1 MPRPKPRSSFR
12 TAADRDDARELPP
25 LQPEAVS
32 LLVQTRCHRRRNG
45 VFGPTKT
52 TTGLLARIAVVA
64 VAVSSLAAGR
74 AFERTIAAPHVSPV
88 PYRLIQEP
96 DAGYQPIID
105 LIRSAVSSVRMTT
118 DELAEDDAVTALADA
133 HRRGVDVKV
142 ILDTAFHG
150 LDTNQ
155 AAYDALHAAGV
166 DIKWAPNDA
175 IYHQKP
181 IVVDHTI
188 AAVGTGNLTKKYYAT
203 SPDAYILTTSTSDVA
218 AIAATFDADFTD
230 EHLAGAKLSARSGIA
245 SAGVRSTSRP
255 SSVPTRPARPTAY
268 ASVGVAGTD
277 AVFSTSR
284 VAPDD
289 RLAGAQ
295 DATCPESPCYRP
307 AYPIRALTKP
317 DSLVCLYLVVA
328 MKKCLPRTRRTP
340 SVAHRGYCPGIIG

>member
-25 LQPEAVS
+25 LQPGAVS

-118 DELAEDDAVTALADA
+118 YEQAEDDAVTALADP

-142 ILDTAFHG
+142 ILDPHSTVS
-150 LDTNQ
+150 TPTKQ
-155 AAYDALHAAGV
+155 PTMLHAAGV

-188 AAVGTGNLTKKYYAT
+188 RRRYRKPHQEVLRDLARCLH
-203 SPDAYILTTSTSDVA
+203 SHHQHQRRRHHRRHLRRR
-218 AIAATFDADFTD
+218 FHH
-230 EHLAGAKLSARSGIA
+230 EHSSGPWCPFGIA
-245 SAGVRSTSRP
+245 SASVRSTSRP
-255 SSVPTRPARPTAY
+255 SSVPTRPARPQPMRRSASPGLTLFSQRAGLPPTTAWQERKTQP
-268 ASVGVAGTD
+268 APKAPATD
-277 AVFSTSR
+277 R
-284 VAPDD
+284 
-289 RLAGAQ
+289 
-295 DATCPESPCYRP
+295 
-307 AYPIRALTKP
+307 
-317 DSLVCLYLVVA
+317 
-328 MKKCLPRTRRTP
+328 RTR
-340 SVAHRGYCPGIIG
+340 

>member
-1 MPRPKPRSSFR
+1 M
-12 TAADRDDARELPP
+12 
-25 LQPEAVS
+25 
-32 LLVQTRCHRRRNG
+32 
-45 VFGPTKT
+45 
-52 TTGLLARIAVVA
+52 
-64 VAVSSLAAGR
+64 
-74 AFERTIAAPHVSPV
+74 
-88 PYRLIQEP
+88 
-96 DAGYQPIID
+96 
-105 LIRSAVSSVRMTT
+105 
-118 DELAEDDAVTALADA
+118 
-133 HRRGVDVKV
+133 
-142 ILDTAFHG
+142 
-150 LDTNQ
+150 
-155 AAYDALHAAGV
+155 
-166 DIKWAPNDA
+166 

-277 AVFSTSR
+277 AVFSTRR

-295 DATCPESPCYRP
+295 DATCPESPCCRP
-307 AYPIRALTKP
+307 AYPIRPLTKP
-317 DSLVCLYLVVA
+317 DSLVAFIWWSRRRSACRALGA
-328 MKKCLPRTRRTP
+328 LPALPTAGTARASSDRCRRSR
-340 SVAHRGYCPGIIG
+340 SVGISVTSANRRPTDAARNVQVSADQPAGPG

>member
-1 MPRPKPRSSFR
+1 M
-12 TAADRDDARELPP
+12 
-25 LQPEAVS
+25 
-32 LLVQTRCHRRRNG
+32 
-45 VFGPTKT
+45 
-52 TTGLLARIAVVA
+52 
-64 VAVSSLAAGR
+64 
-74 AFERTIAAPHVSPV
+74 AAPHVSPV

-142 ILDTAFHG
+142 ILDSAFHG

-166 DIKWAPNDA
+166 DVKWAPNDA

-230 EHLAGAKLSARSGIA
+230 EHLAGAK
-245 SAGVRSTSRP
+245 
-255 SSVPTRPARPTAY
+255 
-268 ASVGVAGTD
+268 
-277 AVFSTSR
+277 
-284 VAPDD
+284 
-289 RLAGAQ
+289 
-295 DATCPESPCYRP
+295 
-307 AYPIRALTKP
+307 
-317 DSLVCLYLVVA
+317 
-328 MKKCLPRTRRTP
+328 
-340 SVAHRGYCPGIIG
+340 